1 MNAISSG
8 AEHEV
13 DRHQNHA
20 EPGGGEGEHDVL
32 PAVVA
37 QQRQPVSLGQAPAG
51 QGVRGPVDGRVE
63 LGVADPQ
70 VAGHDGELVR
80 IPGRAAVQQVPDR
93 MLPGTGDDRS
103 GSRAEHRIHERPGL
117 STGGTGQQSPGTRAS
132 ALVCRHRNSTRH
144 PPVRLA
150 ADGQILVV
158 RGEAGIGKSALLAA
172 AAGLAADSGA
182 RLLSAT
188 GVQAEARLPFAGLHQ
203 LLRPVLPLAERL
215 PPRQRAA
222 LLSAFGMA
230 DAEPAG
236 PFLIGLATLEVI
248 SDAAASSPLLLIADD
263 AQWLDE
269 PSCAVLGFVARRL
282 TAEPAALLV
291 CGQGRAGQPVRQ
303 RRAAR
308 ATAGG
313 TDRAGRGGAA

>member
-1 MNAISSG
+1 MTAG
-8 AEHEV
+8 PAGPAGEPLYGREHEL
-13 DRHQNHA
+13 Q
-20 EPGGGEGEHDVL
+20 
-32 PAVVA
+32 VVA
-37 QQRQPVSLGQAPAG
+37 GLVGGLAEGAG
-51 QGVRGPVDGRVE
+51 G
-63 LGVADPQ
+63 
-70 VAGHDGELVR
+70 
-80 IPGRAAVQQVPDR
+80 
-93 MLPGTGDDRS
+93 
-103 GSRAEHRIHERPGL
+103 
-117 STGGTGQQSPGTRAS
+117 
-132 ALVCRHRNSTRH
+132 AL
-144 PPVRLA
+144 L
-150 ADGQILVV
+150 V

-203 LLRPVLPLAERL
+203 LLRPILPLAGRL

-230 DAEPAG
+230 DTEPSG

-282 TAEPAALLV
+282 TAEPVALLVAVRDGLASPLSDAGLPGLRLAGLIDPAPAALLDARTPGLDPV
-291 CGQGRAGQPVRQ
+291 LRERLLAEAAGNPLALVELPK
-303 RRAAR
+303 A
-308 ATAGG
+308 
-313 TDRAGRGGAA
+313 